1 MKIIKVGKIGST
13 YGVRGWIKVLSYTEY
28 GDNILDYKPWYLSKD
43 KENWKPVEIED
54 GRMHGDR
61 VIVKF
66 KGIDTPEKAALLTGN
81 VVGITRS
88 QLPTLKENEFYW
100 SDLEGL
106 TVINKNGDILGNV
119 IYLIETG
126 SNDVLV
132 VKGEKE
138 HAIPYLFGDV
148 VLSVDLEKKEIHVDW
163 ELL

>member
-13 YGVRGWIKVLSYTEY
+13 YGVRGWMKIRSYTEY
-28 GDNILDYKPWYLSKD
+28 GDSILDYTPWYLSKD
-43 KENWKPVEIED
+43 ENEWREVQIEE
-54 GRMHGDR
+54 GRMHNDR

-66 KGIDTPEKAALLTGN
+66 KGIDNPEEAALLTGHFI
-81 VVGITRS
+81 GITRA
-88 QLPTLKENEFYW
+88 QLPELEKNEFYW

-106 TVINKNGDILGNV
+106 TVINQHGDVLGKV

-132 VKGEKE
+132 VKGERE
-138 HAIPYLFGDV
+138 HAIPYLPGDV

-163 ELL
+163 EIL